1 MSESIRDLVDSGPL
15 IILDLANNHQGSVD
29 HARRIIDE
37 LHEHLAWAPFPISV
51 KFQYRQLDT
60 FIHPAEQGNFDYKYI
75 KRFSETRLED
85 ADFRVLLQ
93 HIRDAGFLASCTP
106 FDQESVPYVVDHGFD
121 FIKVASCS
129 FTDWPLLEQVA
140 ETDLPIVA
148 STAGSTIEDI
158 DRVVSFLQHRD
169 KDFALMHCVAAYP
182 TPDGDLQLNRIDALR
197 DRYAGVPVGY
207 STHEDPDNLSAVLI
221 ALGKGA
227 GLLERHVGLPR
238 EGEPLNAYS
247 STPALVADWLR
258 GLEQA
263 LAMCGNTDGAFPV
276 SDAEAEALAGLRRGV
291 FVKEA
296 APAGTTLGDD
306 DVFFAI
312 PLQDGQVTANDWS
325 KYRRYTTTVDL
336 DPQAAVLVEQV
347 ATENTWEKVGEIVDR
362 VRDYFA
368 RSGVPIPAS
377 ADLEISHHYG
387 LDRFDE
393 VGMCMLT
400 VVNREYCKKLLI
412 MLPGQTHPEQWHE
425 KKEETFHVL
434 DGEIEL
440 KLDGEVRTVF
450 PGETVTIVPGVH
462 HEFAAP
468 QGAIVEEISST
479 HFVNDSFYTDETIS
493 QNTNRKTFVTFW
505 SN

>member
-1 MSESIRDLVDSGPL
+1 MSRSIRELVASGPL

-37 LHEHLAWAPFPISV
+37 LHENLHESPLPISL

-60 FIHPAEQGNFDYKYI
+60 FIHPDEHGNFDYKYI
-75 KRFSETRLED
+75 KRFSETRMEED
-85 ADFRVLLQ
+85 DFRVLLR

-121 FIKVASCS
+121 FVKIASCS
-129 FTDWPLLEQVA
+129 FTDWPLLEQIA
-140 ETDLPIVA
+140 ETDLSIVA

-182 TPDGDLQLNRIDALR
+182 TPDSDLQLNRIDALR
-197 DRYAGVPVGY
+197 NRYSGVPVGY
-207 STHEDPDNLSAVLI
+207 STHEDPDNLAAVLI
-221 ALGKGA
+221 ALGKGT

-247 STPALVADWLR
+247 STPRQIADWLR
-258 GLEQA
+258 QIDDA
-263 LAMCGNTDGAFPV
+263 LIMCGNTDGAFPV
-276 SDAEAEALAGLRRGV
+276 STSEAEALAGLRRGV
-291 FVKEA
+291 FVNDA
-296 APAGTTLGDD
+296 TPAGTTLDDD

-312 PLQDGQVTANDWS
+312 PLQDGQITANDWS
-325 KYRRYTTTVDL
+325 KYRQFTTTADL
-336 DPQAAVLVEQV
+336 AGQAALLKEHV
-347 ATENTWEKVGEIVDR
+347 TSENTWAQVGDIVDR
-362 VRDYFA
+362 VRDYITT
-368 RSGVPIPAS
+368 SGVPIPTS
-377 ADLEISHHYG
+377 VDLEISHHYG

-393 VGMCMLT
+393 SGMCMLT

-440 KLDGEVRTVF
+440 TLDGETNTVL
-450 PGETVTIVPGVH
+450 PGETVTIIPGVR
-462 HEFAAP
+462 HEFNSRH
-468 QGAIVEEISST
+468 GAIVEEISST
-479 HFVNDSFYTDETIS
+479 HYVNDSFYTDESIS
-493 QNTNRKTFVTFW
+493 KNDNRKTFVTFW